1 MSNLV
6 EVKTPE
12 LSESIQSG
20 SLLEW
25 RVGVG
30 EKVERDQILVDLET
44 DKVVLEVPAPAAGV
58 MVEIRMPSGAEVKAG
73 DILALI
79 DSAAEVALPSDA
91 AADAVDVGVNLQVA
105 APPASAPASTSAST
119 SVSALFPQG
128 SQVEPARSASS
139 EKPAVSRI
147 DPPFLPPRLRGRAT
161 HEQAQVQEQEQD
173 RDPLPLTADAKDQR
187 VASPDHV
194 SYEKICPPCSDS
206 TADGKERMERHVPMS
221 RLRLRIAE
229 RLKEAQN
236 TAAMLTTFNEV
247 NMQPVM
253 TLRQRYQDRFVQEHG
268 VKLGFTSFFTKA
280 VCQALKEFPAINAR
294 LEGRDI
300 VYHDFYDIGVAVSSE
315 RGLVVPVLRNADSL
329 SFAQIEQSV
338 ADFAKR
344 ANALQLKLEEMEGG
358 TFTISNG
365 GVFGSLLS
373 TPILNPPQSGVL
385 GLHKIEDRPIAENGQ
400 VVIRPMMYMALTYD
414 HRMVDGRE
422 AVSFLRMLKE
432 SLEDPA
438 RLLLDV

>member
-1 MSNLV
+1 
-6 EVKTPE
+6 
-12 LSESIQSG
+12 
-20 SLLEW
+20 
-25 RVGVG
+25 
-30 EKVERDQILVDLET
+30 
-44 DKVVLEVPAPAAGV
+44 
-58 MVEIRMPSGAEVKAG
+58 
-73 DILALI
+73 
-79 DSAAEVALPSDA
+79 
-91 AADAVDVGVNLQVA
+91 
-105 APPASAPASTSAST
+105 
-119 SVSALFPQG
+119 
-128 SQVEPARSASS
+128 
-139 EKPAVSRI
+139 
-147 DPPFLPPRLRGRAT
+147 
-161 HEQAQVQEQEQD
+161 
-173 RDPLPLTADAKDQR
+173 
-187 VASPDHV
+187 
-194 SYEKICPPCSDS
+194 
-206 TADGKERMERHVPMS
+206 MS

>member
-25 RVGVG
+25 RVGAGDRVA
-30 EKVERDQILVDLET
+30 RDQILVDLET
-44 DKVVLEVPAPAAGV
+44 DKVVLEVSAPAAGV
-58 MVEIRMPSGAEVKAG
+58 LVEIRMPSGAEVKAG
-73 DILALI
+73 DVLAVI
-79 DSAAEVALPSDA
+79 DSEAG
-91 AADAVDVGVNLQVA
+91 AADSPAVVTSVQKEIQPELER
-105 APPASAPASTSAST
+105 APAQPDRQEISTITPTTAPT
-119 SVSALFPQG
+119 KTDAT
-128 SQVEPARSASS
+128 
-139 EKPAVSRI
+139 EKGA
-147 DPPFLPPRLRGRAT
+147 DFLPPRLRGRDTTVMAQESSPAAPEKAASAT
-161 HEQAQVQEQEQD
+161 VTD
-173 RDPLPLTADAKDQR
+173 N
-187 VASPDHV
+187 V
-194 SYEKICPPCSDS
+194 SYEKLCPPCPPCDDQKLR
-206 TADGKERMERHVPMS
+206 TERRVPLS

-253 TLRQRYQDRFVQEHG
+253 ALRQRYQDRFVQEHG

-280 VCQALKEFPAINAR
+280 VCQALKAFPAVNAR

-338 ADFAKR
+338 IDFAKR

-414 HRMVDGRE
+414 HRIIDGRE
-422 AVSFLRMLKE
+422 AVSFLRTLKDA
-432 SLEDPA
+432 LEDPA